1 MKRFISFSGGVE
13 STTMC
18 LLYGKGAT
26 AIWCDTG
33 SEHNLMYD
41 RIDHVEKMLKD
52 HHDGDFELVRIRASV
67 KTKVAVKNAGLFG
80 DGKQSVITVN
90 SLTDYIIARSYFP
103 SARQRFCT
111 RLFKIQPIDEFLSE
125 QDDCELMIGL
135 NADEADNRTGNHGL
149 QPNVN
154 YSYPLIDADMDR
166 ADCIELLEHYGLM
179 PNFPPYMDRGGC
191 KFCPFK
197 SKKEYA
203 AMVHFAPEE
212 IEEVRELEEHIQDNR
227 NKYFRIRSNMPRLRD
242 FISREKNNLIGNLS
256 GYYAADTEQKSCGVF
271 CHR

>member
-1 MKRFISFSGGVE
+1 MGKYISFSGGVE

-33 SEHNLMYD
+33 SEHTLMYD
-41 RIDHVEKMLKD
+41 RINYVERMLLA
-52 HHDGDFELVRIRASV
+52 HHKGDFKLVRIRANV
-67 KTKVAVKNAGLFG
+67 TVGE
-80 DGKQSVITVN
+80 QQVN
-90 SLTDYIIARSYFP
+90 SLTDYIIARKFMP
-103 SARQRFCT
+103 SVQQRFCT
-111 RLFKIQPIDEFLSE
+111 RLFKIQPIDGFLSR
-125 QDDCELMIGL
+125 QGDCELMIGL
-135 NADEADNRTGNHGL
+135 NADEANSRTGNHGL

-154 YSYPLIDADMDR
+154 YSYPLVDAGMDR
-166 ADCIELLEHYGLM
+166 DDCIELLEYYGLM

-203 AMVHFAPEE
+203 AMVHFAPNE
-212 IEEVRELEEHIQDNR
+212 IEEVMHLEEYIQDNR

-242 FISREKNNLIGNLS
+242 FIANEQNNLFGDVRP
-256 GYYAADTEQKSCGVF
+256 YYSSAADQKSCGVF

>member
-1 MKRFISFSGGVE
+1 MSKYISFSGGVE

-18 LLYGKGAT
+18 LLYGEGAT

-33 SEHNLMYD
+33 SEHALMYE
-41 RIDHVEKMLKD
+41 RIDHVEQMLKE
-52 HHDGDFELVRIRASV
+52 HHKGNFTLVRIRANV
-67 KTKVAVKNAGLFG
+67 TVGDEKV
-80 DGKQSVITVN
+80 D
-90 SLTDYIIARSYFP
+90 SLTDYIIARKFMP
-103 SARQRFCT
+103 SPRQRFCT
-111 RLFKIQPIDEFLSE
+111 RLFKIQPIDLFLSA
-125 QDDCELMIGL
+125 QGDCELMIGL
-135 NADEADNRTGNHGL
+135 NADEAENRTGNHGL

-154 YSYPLIDADMDR
+154 YSYPLVDAGMDR
-166 ADCIELLEHYGLM
+166 ADCIEILEHYGLM
-179 PNFPPYMDRGGC
+179 PDFPPYMDRGGC

-203 AMVHFAPEE
+203 AMVHFALAE

-242 FISREKNNLIGNLS
+242 FIATEKNNLIGNLS
-256 GYYAADTEQKSCGVF
+256 QYYAADTEQKSCGVF